1 MRKTMCALMAMAWA
15 GTAAAQTPAFDP
27 REWKGAQ
34 AGAPTQM
41 LTLGTFHLSQAPV
54 AVNET
59 MMSALLDKLAA
70 YKPDIITV
78 EQVSGEQ
85 CEHMKR
91 YAATYPDSYST
102 WCRDP
107 EVAQKAIGMDVPTAA
122 AEIRKTLAAWPAQP
136 TPAQRR
142 RLAAVFMAAGEWP
155 SAVVQWRRLPPEER
169 HAGDGLVEDTIELLD
184 RKNAKPNET
193 YDVAVALA
201 VRLGLER
208 IYQVDDH
215 TSDGPFAD
223 EDPGAGPA
231 VQAAWK
237 VAPSKA
243 VAEEQAMEAKLK
255 TPADVLE
262 VYRFLNRPETQRQNI
277 KADFGA
283 NLTYQTPKL
292 YGRHY
297 VSGWQLRN
305 LRMVSNIVA
314 AVTLHPGAR
323 VLNIVGATHKAYYDA
338 YLNMIHDV
346 QLVDAEAVLN

>member
-1 MRKTMCALMAMAWA
+1 MRKIVCALAALACA
-15 GTAAAQTPAFDP
+15 GAGAAQTPAFDP
-27 REWKGAQ
+27 REWKGDQ

-41 LTLGTFHLSQAPV
+41 LTLGSFHLSQAPV
-54 AVNET
+54 AVNEA
-59 MMSALLDKLAA
+59 MMGALLDKLAA

-91 YAATYPDSYST
+91 YVAIYPDSYGT
-102 WCRDP
+102 WCRAPD
-107 EVAQKAIGMDVPTAA
+107 VAQKAVGMDTPAA
-122 AEIRKTLAAWPAQP
+122 LAEIQKTLAAWPAQP

-142 RLAAVFMAAGEWP
+142 RLAALFMAAGDWP
-155 SAVVQWRRLPPEER
+155 SAGVQWRRLPTEER
-169 HAGDGLVEDTIELLD
+169 RVGDGVGEDTITFLE
-184 RKNAKPNET
+184 RKGAKPDET

-208 IYQVDDH
+208 VYQVDDH
-215 TSDGPFAD
+215 TSDGAFAD
-223 EDPGAGPA
+223 EGAGYGPA
-231 VQAAWK
+231 VEAAWK

-243 VAEEQAMEAKLK
+243 VAEAQAMEAAMK

-262 VYRFLNRPETQRQNI
+262 VYRFLNRPETQRRNI
-277 KADFGA
+277 KADMGA
-283 NLTYQTPKL
+283 NLAYQTPEL

-314 AVTLHPGAR
+314 VATLHPGAR

-346 QLVDAEAVLN
+346 KLVDAEEVLK